1 MNSVLKPRYDVI
13 VCGAGSSG
21 SVIAGR
27 LAQSPDVE
35 VLLLE
40 AGGSDDVDE
49 VTDIHQWPLNLG
61 SERDWGFAA
70 EADPRLSGRAIPFS
84 MGKVL
89 GGGSTINVMIWA
101 RGHRNDWDLFAS
113 ESGEPAWSY
122 EQVLDLYRHIED
134 WQGTGEAG
142 HRGSDGIVHVQPA
155 DPHPVA
161 AAALEAARSVGIP
174 TYQSP
179 NGPLMEALR
188 GAAVT
193 DHRFRDGR
201 RLSVFQTYTAPM
213 LAAPNLTVVTH
224 ALVTKVTF
232 EGNRATG
239 VEVSQGG
246 EIHHVAANAE
256 VVLSLGSIHTPK
268 VLMQSGVG
276 DEDELRRANVALRAH
291 LPGVGRNFHDHYAFD
306 CVWQLRED
314 VPGSV
319 QVGAAFFWD
328 SGNADV
334 DGPDLFACLGAFPK
348 ATPENVATYGLP
360 PNAWTLCGA
369 PTHPRSR
376 GRLRLS
382 GPRPTDPIRIE
393 ANALSDPHDL
403 KSAIACVETMRE
415 IGNAAQL
422 RPVTAREVMPG
433 DLTGAELE
441 NYLRNAVCTFWHPV
455 GTAKMGHDSL
465 SVVDGRLKVHGIE
478 GLRVADASIMPRIT
492 TANTMA
498 PCVVIGERAAEFI
511 RAEHSW

>member
-1 MNSVLKPRYDVI
+1 MNAVLKPRYDVI

-27 LAQSPDVE
+27 LAQNPDVD

-40 AGGSDDVDE
+40 AGGSDDVE
-49 VTDIHQWPLNLG
+49 AVTDIHQWPANLG

-70 EADPRLSGRAIPFS
+70 EADPRLSGREIPFS

-89 GGGSTINVMIWA
+89 GGGSSINVMIWA
-101 RGHRNDWDLFAS
+101 RGHRSDWDLFAS
-113 ESGEPAWSY
+113 ESGEAAWSY
-122 EQVLDLYRHIED
+122 DEVLELYRNIED

-142 HRGSDGIVHVQPA
+142 HRGRGGLVHVQPA

-161 AAALEAARSVGIP
+161 AAALEAARSAGIP

-179 NGPLMEALR
+179 NGRLMEALR

-213 LAAPNLTVVTH
+213 QAASNLTVLTH

-232 EGNRATG
+232 EGDRATG
-239 VEVSQGG
+239 VEVSYGG
-246 EIHHVAANAE
+246 ETHRVTANAE
-256 VVLSLGSIHTPK
+256 VVLSMGSIHTPK

-276 DEDELRRANVALRAH
+276 DEDELRRANVTLRAH
-291 LPGVGRNFHDHYAFD
+291 LPGVGRNFQDHYAFD
-306 CVWQLRED
+306 CVWQSRD
-314 VPGSV
+314 GVPGSV

-328 SGNADV
+328 SGSAGI

-348 ATPENVATYGLP
+348 ATPENVAKYGLP
-360 PNAWTLCGA
+360 QNAWTLCGA

-382 GPRPTDPIRIE
+382 GPQPSDAIRIE

-403 KSAIACVETMRE
+403 KTAVACIETLRE
-415 IGNAAQL
+415 IGNSAQL
-422 RPVTAREVMPG
+422 RHLTAHEVMPG
-433 DLTGAELE
+433 DLTGAELHS
-441 NYLRNAVCTFWHPV
+441 YLRNAVCSYWHPV
-455 GTAKMGHDSL
+455 GTAKMGLDPL
-465 SVVDGRLKVHGIE
+465 SVVDGRLKVHGIV

-511 RAEHSW
+511 KAEHHW